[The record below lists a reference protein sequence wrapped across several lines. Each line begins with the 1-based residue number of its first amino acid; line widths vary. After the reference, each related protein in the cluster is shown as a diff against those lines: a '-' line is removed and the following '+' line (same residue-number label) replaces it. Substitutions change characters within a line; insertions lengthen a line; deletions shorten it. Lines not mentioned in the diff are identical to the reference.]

1 MEVVYDSQFNQGPFP
16 KVAGKKL
23 ATFSLPRTS
32 KIALKQEKFTYSV
45 FWI

>member
-23 ATFSLPRTS
+23 ATF
-32 KIALKQEKFTYSV
+32 FTAKNK
-45 FWI
+45 